1 MVINVIDFTFN
12 ILIKDIRIIFL
23 LLVTHEFIYIYIY
36 IYIYIFEKDEI
47 IKLIK

>member
-36 IYIYIFEKDEI
+36 ILEKDEI